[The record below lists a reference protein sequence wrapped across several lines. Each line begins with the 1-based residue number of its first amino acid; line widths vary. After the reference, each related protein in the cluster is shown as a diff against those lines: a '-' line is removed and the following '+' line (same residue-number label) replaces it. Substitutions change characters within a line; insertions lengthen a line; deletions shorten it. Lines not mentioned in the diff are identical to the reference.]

1 MLANES
7 RDAKTPDLIAQV
19 GANRVALPL
28 RDVLEVMRPLPVSA
42 LAGAPPSVLGA
53 AVVRGAAVP
62 VVDAR
67 ALLGESSARA
77 CTRFVSLRVGAR
89 SAALAVDAVLEVRAV
104 EDSEL
109 ASMPPLLRDAAS
121 GAAGAVGV
129 LDERLL
135 LVLRAARIVP
145 EEAWRALAAKERA

>member
-7 RDAKTPDLIAQV
+7 RAPKTPYLIAQV
-19 GANRVALPL
+19 GANRVAVPL
-28 RDVLEVMRPLPVSA
+28 RDVIEVMRPLPISA
-42 LAGAPPSVLGA
+42 LAGAPPPVLGA

-62 VVDAR
+62 VIDAR
-67 ALLGESSARA
+67 ALVGEAGARA

-89 SAALAVDAVLEVRAV
+89 RAALAVDAVLDVRAV
-104 EDSEL
+104 EDAEL

-121 GAAGAVGV
+121 GAAGALGV

-135 LVLRAARIVP
+135 LVLQAARIVS
-145 EEAWRALAAKERA
+145 EEAWRALAARERS